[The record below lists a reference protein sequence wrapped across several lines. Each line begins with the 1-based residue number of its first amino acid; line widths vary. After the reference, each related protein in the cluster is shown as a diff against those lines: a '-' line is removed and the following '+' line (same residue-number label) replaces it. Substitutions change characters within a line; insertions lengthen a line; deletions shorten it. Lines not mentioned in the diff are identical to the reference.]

1 MPKRKLTPLVLLL
14 SLAFIGARCYQYM
27 YLIDNTTGYY
37 TPHIFN
43 TLLVVFASACCV
55 FLAAPLLLRRSCF
68 LVDMVRTSSKTFF
81 CMVNLAACLAFAA
94 VTTIGVYQLATG
106 EKNGITD
113 ILMTVFALFAVIY
126 FAYIF
131 INGGSPAMG
140 SGMHLCLIG
149 PIGFSVVRLTVD
161 FNQLTMNANVSG
173 YKYLLLGLSASI
185 CFFLM
190 FGRYQLEGTATR
202 GAYVFARLTV
212 FLLGAASVSPLIMH
226 FLPGTVYAESVSIV
240 CRFVDVITILYAW
253 SFISVVRI
261 NDGESVFKREKED
274 ISVAQKR

>member
-1 MPKRKLTPLVLLL
+1 MLKRKLTPLVLLL

-202 GAYVFARLTV
+202 GRVCLRAAYRISARRGFCQSLNYAFSARHRIRGERFDRMPV
-212 FLLGAASVSPLIMH
+212 RRCDHDSVCMVL
-226 FLPGTVYAESVSIV
+226 YQ
-240 CRFVDVITILYAW
+240 CRTD
-253 SFISVVRI
+253 
-261 NDGESVFKREKED
+261 
-274 ISVAQKR
+274 